1 MPGSRAGRFVAQPQ
15 GYVAFVPA
23 PLPPDPPLVFDAE
36 LRKLLSEADQAVGR
50 LDGVAQLL
58 PNPDLYVA
66 MYVRREA
73 VLSSQIEGTQS
84 TLEDVLNFELG
95 GGQVGLPDDVEEVV
109 NYVLAL
115 NHGLRR
121 LPEIPVSRRL
131 IRELHARLLST
142 GRGSRKQPGEFRTTQ
157 NWIGPPGAM
166 LAEATYVP
174 PPVAQMNEALN
185 ALERYVHADTDTPP
199 LVRLAL
205 IHVQFEMI
213 HPFVDGNGRVGRLLI
228 VLLLVHWG
236 LLPQPLLYLSAFF
249 ERYRDDYYRGLL
261 DVSHRGRWEEWVEF
275 FLRGVREQ
283 ARDALESA
291 RAVIDLRE
299 KYRAMV
305 TGARASRITLDV
317 VEALFA
323 NPWVSAPMLRDR
335 IKVTFRTAQ
344 KAVDELVKLGI
355 LREMTGRQ
363 RYRIWQAYDIVQI
376 HSKEKRDSEVGAR

>member
-1 MPGSRAGRFVAQPQ
+1 VAQPQ

-157 NWIGPPGAM
+157 NWIGGDSTRIEDASF
-166 LAEATYVP
+166 VP
-174 PPVAQMNEALN
+174 PPPAEMDAALDD
-185 ALERYVHADTDTPP
+185 LERFLNDGADLPVLVHAA
-199 LVRLAL
+199 LA
-205 IHVQFEMI
+205 HAQFETI
-213 HPFVDGNGRVGRLLI
+213 HPFLDGNGRVGRLLI
-228 VLLLVHWG
+228 TLLLVHRG
-236 LLPQPLLYLSAFF
+236 ILDKPLLYLSYYLKQHRLEYYDRLTAV
-249 ERYRDDYYRGLL
+249 RRDGD
-261 DVSHRGRWEEWVEF
+261 WEGWLRF
-275 FLRGVREQ
+275 FLRGVAETATEATRLARQIVAMREEHRSVLQ
-283 ARDALESA
+283 TAGVSG
-291 RAVIDLRE
+291 RAFDLLDVLFAQPLVNVNVVAERLN
-299 KYRAMV
+299 V
-305 TGARASRITLDV
+305 SFGGARKLVERF
-317 VEALFA
+317 VEAGFLVETTGQQRNRRFA
-323 NPWVSAPMLRDR
+323 YQPYLDLLNR
-335 IKVTFRTAQ
+335 
-344 KAVDELVKLGI
+344 
-355 LREMTGRQ
+355 
-363 RYRIWQAYDIVQI
+363 
-376 HSKEKRDSEVGAR
+376 